1 MSEPTTTIPRSAETI
16 VTGLALALVA
26 APVVGLLGWAMT
38 SGLFLI
44 IAAIISLAGTA
55 TFLVGLFRALQRF
68 DRHTDLS
75 GAGELPAPAAG
86 PQSHLSSSDPAAAVV
101 PGGRWGI
108 GAPTQ

>member
-26 APVVGLLGWAMT
+26 APGVGLLGWAMA

-55 TFLVGLFRALQRF
+55 IFLVGLFRALQRF

-75 GAGELPAPAAG
+75 GAGERPAHVGSAQG
-86 PQSHLSSSDPAAAVV
+86 HLSSSDPAAAVV

-108 GAPTQ
+108 GAPTP